1 MSLHGVALKLALLLI
16 PAIVAVGRA
25 LGEMRVAGVR
35 LCVGGVLSADCLRA
49 LLQERLHQVC

>member
-1 MSLHGVALKLALLLI
+1 MSLHSVALKLALLLI

-25 LGEMRVAGVR
+25 LGEMRVAGMR

-49 LLQERLHQVC
+49 LLQERLH